1 MDEFSTKLFQIGQE
15 LTTDDLDGLKY
26 FCEDIIPAG
35 KWEFFTKPINLLQE
49 LERIGKLS
57 EDNPHFLA
65 ECLARIGRIDLRDK
79 LLVAAKCKYF

>member
-26 FCEDIIPAG
+26 LCKDIIPAG
-35 KWEFFTKPINLLQE
+35 KAEFITKSTKLLQE

-57 EDNPHFLA
+57 EENPHFLA